1 MTVNLLAPKEGKDVK
16 VENNDWVL
24 INYEGTLE
32 GEEFTDSKG
41 SDMQFKIGTPDLA
54 EFHDCLLG
62 MSSGDEKEVEIELP
76 ERFGENA
83 GKKVINAKNIEL
95 KKIGK

>member
-1 MTVNLLAPKEGKDVK
+1 EVSAADVTAELETIIQREEVLAPKEGKDVK

-32 GEEFTDSKG
+32 GAEFTDSTG

-62 MSSGDEKEVEIELP
+62 MSSGDEKEEELELP
-76 ERFGENA
+76 ERFGE
-83 GKKVINAKNIEL
+83 
-95 KKIGK
+95 